1 MDPTTFQYSIP
12 AGIAPGEYTL
22 AWTWFNKVGNREMY
36 MNCAPIVVTGGG
48 SSAKRET
55 PALDSDE
62 PSYNETTAGFELLA
76 RDATFPA
83 MFVANIPATD
93 CTTTESTDVQFPDP
107 GASVEKAPSA
117 KLGPPT
123 GPKCGITNKA
133 SSGSG
138 SDSGSSNAQGASPTV
153 QPSVAPVASPSPAKA
168 AVPGTATIFAEPSAA
183 PATSAAASGS
193 GSVLTCS
200 PDAVKFKLVGGPW
213 QAVAAGTKC
222 VGGEIVMA
230 SAKRS
235 AKFGR
240 GFNA

>member
-1 MDPTTFQYSIP
+1 
-12 AGIAPGEYTL
+12 
-22 AWTWFNKVGNREMY
+22 MY

-48 SSAKRET
+48 GSSAKRDIEET
-55 PALDSDE
+55 PALDGE
-62 PSYNETTAGFELLA
+62 PSYNETTTADFDLLA

-123 GPKCGITNKA
+123 GPKCGTNKA

-138 SDSGSSNAQGASPTV
+138 SGSGSGSNAQPAV

-183 PATSAAASGS
+183 PAASGS

-200 PDAVKFKLVGGPW
+200 PDAFKFKLVGGPW

-240 GFNA
+240 GFNG

>member
-22 AWTWFNKVGNREMY
+22 AWTWFNKIGNREMY
-36 MNCAPIVVTGGG
+36 MNCAPIVVTGG
-48 SSAKRET
+48 SAKRDVDET
-55 PALDSDE
+55 PALDSSERE
-62 PSYNETTAGFELLA
+62 PSYNETAEFELLA

-93 CTTTESTDVQFPDP
+93 CTTTESTDVQFPDA
-107 GASVEKAPSA
+107 GASLEKAPTA

-123 GPKCGITNKA
+123 GPKCGVNKA
-133 SSGSG
+133 SSGS
-138 SDSGSSNAQGASPTV
+138 DSGSNAQAASPAV
-153 QPSVAPVASPSPAKA
+153 QSSVAPVASPSPAAA

-183 PATSAAASGS
+183 PSAAAAAS

-200 PDAVKFKLVGGPW
+200 PDAFKFKLVGGPW
-213 QAVAAGTKC
+213 QAVAPGTKC
-222 VGGEIVMA
+222 VGGEIMMA

-235 AKFGR
+235 AKFAKD
-240 GFNA
+240 FNA

>member
-1 MDPTTFQYSIP
+1 
-12 AGIAPGEYTL
+12 
-22 AWTWFNKVGNREMY
+22 MY
-36 MNCAPIVVTGGG
+36 MNCAPIVVTGG
-48 SSAKRET
+48 SAKR
-55 PALDSDE
+55 DVNSDE
-62 PSYNETTAGFELLA
+62 RELSYNETAEFEIFA

-117 KLGPPT
+117 KLAPPT
-123 GPKCGITNKA
+123 GPKCGAVKA

-138 SDSGSSNAQGASPTV
+138 SSGDSNAQAASPSA
-153 QPSVAPVASPSPAKA
+153 QPSVAPVASPSPADA
-168 AVPGTATIFAEPSAA
+168 ELPGTATIFADGPTATAEPSAA
-183 PATSAAASGS
+183 AAASS

-200 PDAVKFKLVGGPW
+200 SDGLKFKLVGGPM

-222 VGGEIVMA
+222 VGGEIKMA

-235 AKFGR
+235 AKFAKDFQG
-240 GFNA
+240 